1 MSAICRWLAYYKLR
15 EYLFIFVPVIF
26 KMLWKVFIIQFSTL
40 SVNALKYTT
49 TAPSTDKN
57 QPNNKARQTT
67 QNPLGFPFPKKNAE
81 EDQGA
86 DDSAIYLAVIA
97 FIWVLLSARSNME
110 RHNLVLLRTAVS
122 ITPEVNL
129 FVKDCSNFSIL

>member
-26 KMLWKVFIIQFSTL
+26 KMLWKVFVIQFSTL

-49 TAPSTDKN
+49 TAPPTDKN
-57 QPNNKARQTT
+57 QPNNKAKQTT

-81 EDQGA
+81 GA

-97 FIWVLLSARSNME
+97 FIRVLLSARSNME
-110 RHNLVLLRTAVS
+110 RHNSVLLRTAVS

-129 FVKDCSNFSIL
+129 LVKDCSNFSIL

>member
-1 MSAICRWLAYYKLR
+1 
-15 EYLFIFVPVIF
+15 
-26 KMLWKVFIIQFSTL
+26 MLWKVFIIQFSTL

-49 TAPSTDKN
+49 TAPPQTNKRN
-57 QPNNKARQTT
+57 QTNNKAKQTT
-67 QNPLGFPFPKKNAE
+67 QNPLSFPFPKKNAQA
-81 EDQGA
+81 DCGA

-97 FIWVLLSARSNME
+97 FIRVLLRARSNME
-110 RHNLVLLRTAVS
+110 CHNLVLLRTAVS